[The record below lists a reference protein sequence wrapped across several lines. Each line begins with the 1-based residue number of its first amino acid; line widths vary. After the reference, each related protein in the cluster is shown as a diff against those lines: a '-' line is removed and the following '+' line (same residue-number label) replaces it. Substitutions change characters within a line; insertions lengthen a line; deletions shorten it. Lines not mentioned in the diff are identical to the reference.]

1 MNTFFNIYRLKNK
14 MILIFIPLLFL
25 GCEDFLEIDDPTGQ
39 IPHNAVFEDKATATA
54 AVTSLYAKLR
64 DEVLLTGKPSGL
76 SFIMGIYSDE
86 MDYYG
91 YGGDLLDAFYQ
102 HHVVSTDLVVQS
114 IWDGSY
120 QVIYMS
126 NGILE
131 GLNNSQSLDAETK
144 AQLRGE
150 ALFVR
155 SLVYFYLTDLFGDIP
170 FPTSTDYEINK
181 ELSKTQ
187 QTIIYENILSDLQ
200 EAKGLVSESYIT
212 GERTRANKGAISA
225 LLSRLFFY
233 LNQWE
238 NANTESSEIINNSAL
253 YGLETDLSLEFLKE
267 SRSAILQIDPKYNG
281 DNTEEGLTFIFSFG
295 PPPLVSL
302 NPSLVEDMELGD
314 LRKVNWIGEVTDGT
328 STWYYPQKYKQDSN
342 TGESLEYSIVFRLAE
357 QYLIRAEARARI
369 GELNGAKSD
378 LNVIR
383 NRAGLSDTQA
393 NTLTEIIEAI
403 FTENRFEML
412 AEHGSRWF
420 NIKRL
425 GLANEILSPIKQ
437 NWKLKDL
444 LFPIPESELLM
455 NPNLNPQNP
464 GY

>member
-1 MNTFFNIYRLKNK
+1 MNTILNIYRLKNT
-14 MILIFIPLLFL
+14 MILIFIPLLLL

-39 IPHNAVFEDKATATA
+39 IAHNAVFEDKTTATA

-64 DEVLLTGKPSGL
+64 DEVLLTGKPTGL
-76 SFIMGIYSDE
+76 SFITGIYADE

-102 HHVVSTDLVVQS
+102 HRVVSTDLLVQS

-120 QVIYMS
+120 QVVYMS

-131 GLNNSQSLDAETK
+131 GLNSSQGLDAETK

-155 SLVYFYLTDLFGDIP
+155 SLVFFYLTDLFGDIP

-181 ELSKTQ
+181 SISKTQ

-200 EAKGLVSESYIT
+200 EAKGVVSDSYIS
-212 GERTRANKGAISA
+212 GERTRANKSAISA
-225 LLSRLFFY
+225 LLSRMYLY

-253 YGLETDLSLEFLKE
+253 YGLETDLSSEFLKE
-267 SRSAILQIDPKYNG
+267 SKSAILQLDPKYNG

-302 NPSLVEDMELGD
+302 SPSLVEDMELED
-314 LRKVNWIGEVTDGT
+314 LRKVAWIGEVTDGS

-342 TGESLEYSIVFRLAE
+342 TGESIEFSIVFRLAE
-357 QYLIRAEARARI
+357 QYLIRAEARARL
-369 GELNGAKSD
+369 GDLNGAKSD

-393 NTLTEIIEAI
+393 NTFSEILDAI
-403 FTENRFEML
+403 VTENRFEMF

-425 GLANEILSPIKQ
+425 GLTNEILSPIKQ
-437 NWKLKDL
+437 NWKPTDL